1 MKNVLF
7 IGLLMIGLA
16 FQGMSQDVL
25 FEAKLKKEDVP
36 QLVAAA
42 ITEEFPGFE
51 VTEVSLVPIEYV
63 DDDVIIHKNIRKDI
77 KEGDYSTY
85 VLKLEGKGREI
96 DATYD
101 QDGNLKSSYE
111 YLNDVPLP
119 TMVAR
124 KIEKKYPGWAMSKDN
139 FKLETYKGK
148 IKTERY
154 KVTLTKG
161 HDSKKVYVD
170 TKGDTLKVS

>member
-7 IGLLMIGLA
+7 IGLFMIGLA

-25 FEAKLKKEDVP
+25 FEAKLKKDDVP
-36 QLVAAA
+36 QLVAQA
-42 ITEEFPGFE
+42 ITEDFPGFA
-51 VTEVSLVPIEYV
+51 VTEVSLVPIEFI
-63 DDDVIIHKNIRKDI
+63 DDDVIIHKNIREDI

-111 YLNDVPLP
+111 YMNDFPLP
-119 TMVAR
+119 TEVAR
-124 KIEKKYPGWAMSKDN
+124 KIGKKYPGWSITKDN
-139 FKLETYKGK
+139 FKLETFKGK
-148 IKTERY
+148 TTTDRY

-161 HDSKKVYVD
+161 NDTKKVYVD
-170 TKGDTLKVS
+170 AKGDTLKVS